1 MPARKQP
8 SLYAIFR
15 EDDPATRTFAWVVSI
30 QRRGKIWRRHF
41 ADLSYGGKDCALKAA
56 QAFRDK
62 LATDHPPMSRAEYAD
77 RPRKNNRSGTTGVI
91 RREIKSSKDAEK
103 KRAYWT
109 AYWPGAKP
117 GERGSLSFSVA
128 KHGEEGARKMA
139 HRARRRALIELEG
152 SYVNSRELRRWIE
165 ANGDDDEELAK
176 DADGSSLTKTT
187 KQPFDK
193 LSPTLRDKSR

>member
-1 MPARKQP
+1 MSARKQP

-41 ADLSYGGKDCALKAA
+41 ADQSYGGKDKALEAA
-56 QAFRDK
+56 REFRDK
-62 LATDHPPMSRAEYAD
+62 LAADHPPMSRAEYAD

-91 RREIKSSKDAEK
+91 RREIKSSKDDER

-109 AYWPGAKP
+109 AYWPGEKP
-117 GERGSLSFSVA
+117 GERSSLSFSVA
-128 KHGEEGARKMA
+128 KHGEEGARRLA
-139 HRARRRALIELEG
+139 RRARRRALIELEG

-165 ANGDDDEELAK
+165 ANDRDDEDLGK
-176 DADGSSLTKTT
+176 HVDSN
-187 KQPFDK
+187 
-193 LSPTLRDKSR
+193 